1 MSFPDAI
8 TQARQVVV
16 LRCIKAEIHRRIRRT
31 RAKVR
36 LKQRELKFQDERIHK
51 AKLATLMEIN
61 QFITELECEK
71 PEGWK

>member
-16 LRCIKAEIHRRIRRT
+16 LRCIKSEIHRLIRRT
-31 RAKVR
+31 RSKV
-36 LKQRELKFQDERIHK
+36 KQKQKDFKFQDERIHK